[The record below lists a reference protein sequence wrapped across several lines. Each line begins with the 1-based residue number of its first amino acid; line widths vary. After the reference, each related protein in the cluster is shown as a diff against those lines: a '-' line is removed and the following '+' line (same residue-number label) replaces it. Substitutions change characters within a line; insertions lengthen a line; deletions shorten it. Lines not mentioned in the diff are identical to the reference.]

1 MGYLEVE
8 NGILKVGICP
18 RARARK
24 WRNVKIILMGA
35 H

>member
-8 NGILKVGICP
+8 NGIKVGICP